1 MSDLGMTEAEFRKRH
16 MDPVWRLNNL
26 YWVKA
31 ADTGKAVPFKP
42 KAEQRVLI
50 EAVYVKKLRNIL
62 VPKARQLGIS
72 TVISLIILDCLLFHG
87 GVQAAI
93 IDLTQP
99 DATKKLRNKILF
111 AFEHLPDVLR
121 QQYEVLKSNDHVFS
135 LKAKGSEED
144 GESEVQAGMNAR
156 GDTFQVLMIS
166 EWGKIAFSDPIR
178 SQEILTGAMPA
189 AKKGIRFIET
199 TWKGAKQGHLWEIMR
214 RAMETKEEDM
224 TDEDFHLFFFPWWG
238 DPDYALEGNVGQISE
253 GCAKYLED
261 TEAEL
266 TRRGAANPFSY
277 DQGFKFTPAQRLWYF
292 KVAWAKGLFR
302 YEEYPSL
309 LEECFKAPIE
319 GAIYADLL
327 DRLRTTGAIRPGV
340 VDRSMLVHTSWD
352 LGSPIN
358 TVTWYFQIV
367 GQEIRVID
375 IDHEE
380 DLTPAERVA
389 KILGKGY
396 LLGWH
401 YLPHDALGTQKSGK
415 TFQMELHALGLRNT
429 RVVPQTLDVWVG
441 INHLRGILPRFTFRV
456 PECERGLDMLGA
468 YHTKRETAGGT
479 ALDIPV
485 HDSSSHYA
493 DGLRTLAEAEMAGM
507 ISSSGMGRAQGRA
520 GTTVRT
526 GFRGEEDEA
535 KPRGIL
541 DRFFGGRQG
550 SVRVI
555 R

>member
-1 MSDLGMTEAEFRKRH
+1 MTELEFRKH
-16 MDPVWRLNNL
+16 HEDAVWRLNNL

-31 ADTGKAVPFKP
+31 VDTGKAVPFVP

-72 TVISLIILDCLLFHG
+72 TVICLIILDSLLFHG
-87 GVQAAI
+87 GVQCAI

-111 AFEHLPDVLR
+111 AFEHLPEILR

-135 LKAKGSEED
+135 LKARGAADD

-156 GDTFQVLMIS
+156 GDTFQILLIS
-166 EWGKIAFSDPIR
+166 EWGKIQFSDPIR
-178 SQEILTGAMPA
+178 SEEILTGAMPA

-199 TWKGAKQGHLWEIMR
+199 TWKGAKQGHLWKIMD
-214 RAMETKEEDM
+214 RAMQTKAEDM
-224 TDEDFHLFFFPWWG
+224 TAEDFNLFFFPWWG
-238 DPDYALEGNVGQISE
+238 DPDYALEGNVRQISDD
-253 GCAKYLED
+253 CVKYLDE
-261 TEAEL
+261 TEAEIGK
-266 TRRGAANPFSY
+266 RKGEHFEFSP
-277 DQGFKFTPAQRLWYF
+277 QQRLWYF
-292 KVAWAKGLFR
+292 KVALAKGLFR

-309 LEECFKAPIE
+309 LEECFRAPIE
-319 GAIYADLL
+319 GAIYADIL
-327 DRLRTTGAIRPGV
+327 DKLRTTGAVRPGA
-340 VDRSMLVHTSWD
+340 VDRTLLVHTCWD
-352 LGSPIN
+352 LGSPVN
-358 TVTWYFQIV
+358 TVTWYFQVV
-367 GQEIRVID
+367 GAEIRVID
-375 IDHEE
+375 LDHEE

-401 YLPHDALGTQKSGK
+401 FLPHDALGTQKSGR
-415 TFQMELHALGLRNT
+415 TFQMDLHALGLKNT
-429 RVVPQTLDVWVG
+429 RVVPQTVDIWVG
-441 INHLRGILPRFTFRV
+441 INHLRGILSRFTFRV

-507 ISSSGMGRAQGRA
+507 VQSAGAGGMGRGR
-520 GTTVRT
+520 GVSVRT
-526 GFRGEEDEA
+526 GYRGTEGEEKGPSFLDQWFSRRGPGA
-535 KPRGIL
+535 K
-541 DRFFGGRQG
+541 
-550 SVRVI
+550 VRVI

>member
-1 MSDLGMTEAEFRKRH
+1 MTEEEFRKCH
-16 MDPVWRLNNL
+16 GDPVWRLNHL

-31 ADTGKAVPFKP
+31 ADTGKAVPFVP
-42 KAEQRVLI
+42 KNEQRVLI
-50 EAVYVKKLRNIL
+50 EAVYVKRLRNIL

-121 QQYEVLKSNDHVFS
+121 GNYEVLKSNDHVFS
-135 LKAKGSEED
+135 LKVRGSKTD

-199 TWKGAKQGHLWEIMR
+199 TWKGAKQGDLWEIMK
-214 RAMETKEEDM
+214 RAMETKPADM
-224 TDEDFHLFFFPWWG
+224 TEEDFHLFFFPWWG
-238 DPDYALEGNVGQISE
+238 DPDYALAGNVGQIGE
-253 GCAKYLED
+253 GCSRYLDE
-261 TEAEL
+261 TEAEIGK
-266 TRRGAANPFSY
+266 RRGESFAFS
-277 DQGFKFTPAQRLWYF
+277 DAQRLWYY

-327 DRLRTTGAIRPGV
+327 DRLRTTGAMRGGA
-340 VDRSMLVHTSWD
+340 VDRTLLVHTCWD

-358 TVTWYFQIV
+358 TVVWYFQLC
-367 GQEIRVID
+367 GTEIRVID
-375 IDHEE
+375 IDYDL

-389 KILGKGY
+389 RILNRGY

-401 YLPHDALGTQKSGK
+401 YLPHDAIANQKSGR
-415 TFQMELHALGLRNT
+415 TFQMELAALGLKAT
-429 RVVPQTLDVWVG
+429 RVVPRTLDIWVG
-441 INHLRGILPRFTFRV
+441 VNHLRGILPRFTFRV
-456 PECERGLDMLGA
+456 PECERGLDMLAA
-468 YHTKRETAGGT
+468 YHTRRETAGGT

-485 HDSSSHYA
+485 HDASSHYA
-493 DGLRTLAEAEMAGM
+493 DALRVLGEAEMAGM
-507 ISSSGMGRAQGRA
+507 LHAA
-520 GTTVRT
+520 GAGGLGTRRGVTVRT
-526 GFRGEEDEA
+526 GFRGGDEEERPDYWKE
-535 KPRGIL
+535 
-541 DRFFGGRQG
+541 FFNEGRPGRGGR
-550 SVRVI
+550 SVRVL

>member
-1 MSDLGMTEAEFRKRH
+1 MTELEFRKH
-16 MDPVWRLNNL
+16 HEDAVWRLNNL

-31 ADTGKAVPFKP
+31 VDTGKAVPFVP

-50 EAVYVKKLRNIL
+50 DAVYVKKLRNIL

-72 TVISLIILDCLLFHG
+72 TVICLIILDSLLFHG
-87 GVQAAI
+87 GVQCAI

-111 AFEHLPDVLR
+111 AFEHLPEVLR

-135 LKAKGSEED
+135 LKARGAADD

-156 GDTFQVLMIS
+156 GDTFQILLIS
-166 EWGKIAFSDPIR
+166 EWGKIQFSDPIR
-178 SQEILTGAMPA
+178 SEEILTGAMPA

-199 TWKGAKQGHLWEIMR
+199 TWKGAKQGHLWKIMD
-214 RAMETKEEDM
+214 RAMQTKAEDM
-224 TDEDFHLFFFPWWG
+224 TAEDFNLFFFPWWG
-238 DPDYALEGNVGQISE
+238 DPDYALEGNVRQISDD
-253 GCAKYLED
+253 CVKYLDE
-261 TEAEL
+261 TEAEIGK
-266 TRRGAANPFSY
+266 RKGEHFEFSP
-277 DQGFKFTPAQRLWYF
+277 QQRLWYF
-292 KVAWAKGLFR
+292 KVALAKGLFR

-309 LEECFKAPIE
+309 LEECFRAPIE
-319 GAIYADLL
+319 GAIYADIL
-327 DRLRTTGAIRPGV
+327 DKLRTTGAVRPGA
-340 VDRSMLVHTSWD
+340 VDRTLLVHTCWD

-358 TVTWYFQIV
+358 TVTWYFQVV
-367 GQEIRVID
+367 GAEIRVID
-375 IDHEE
+375 LDHEE

-401 YLPHDALGTQKSGK
+401 FLPHDALGTQKSGR
-415 TFQMELHALGLRNT
+415 TFQMDLHALGLKNT
-429 RVVPQTLDVWVG
+429 RVVPQTVDIWVG
-441 INHLRGILPRFTFRV
+441 INHLRGILSRFTFRV

-507 ISSSGMGRAQGRA
+507 VQSAGAGGMGRGR
-520 GTTVRT
+520 GVSVRT
-526 GFRGEEDEA
+526 GYRGTEGEEKGPSFLDQWFSRRGPGA
-535 KPRGIL
+535 K
-541 DRFFGGRQG
+541 
-550 SVRVI
+550 VRVI